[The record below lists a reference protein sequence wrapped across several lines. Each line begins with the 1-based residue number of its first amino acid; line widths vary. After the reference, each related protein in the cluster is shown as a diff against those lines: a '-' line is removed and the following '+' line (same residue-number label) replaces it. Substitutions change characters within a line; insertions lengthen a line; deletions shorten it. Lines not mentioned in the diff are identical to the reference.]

1 MELIKLLQALFGKN
15 YLNKIIGT
23 GTNVSKPIKMDKN
36 SPFKLYSDS
45 AFKNSDVVKFI
56 EKKIAEY
63 GPFALSNKNASE
75 VKNFEMNARRLLD
88 AKRGKT
94 TTKPEAEI
102 FNIAT
107 SEKVDDTGIMRLK
120 KELGLPKG
128 VEPGS
133 LADKAIR
140 ESVEYKTK
148 QQGVTSVLDE
158 DYVPPKSEL
167 TLEEEEVFERL
178 TKDPYRPG
186 GPLDPAVGITRAG
199 ARLVLENK
207 GIKIGSK
214 DPLDLVRANFGQDF
228 LNDINNLSEEML
240 EIDRRGGS
248 YKDLTDLLKREGL
261 LDAPINKD
269 APKGYSDA
277 EMKKI
282 IDDTDPEDFATGG
295 RVNYSTGT
303 KLRLLKFFKDKGK
316 NLATEIKK
324 AVEDIFPSGDSKY
337 DADVVVDNILE
348 DLGVDRDMFDE
359 KDIMNLYGMVYN
371 SVVEGSVPKGLAGFM
386 TKKGKGT
393 IKTADKVVVP
403 DEVQT
408 KKELRE
414 LAEDDPMNFVKTVT
428 PKFYERME
436 LKIKYPGISDD
447 LIEKIMIDDNPQR
460 KAEVLATIDEAFKM
474 MEKGMSSK
482 EVLNIIKNTTRTKNA
497 GGGLNYLMGM

>member
-1 MELIKLLQALFGKN
+1 MELFKILQLLFGKS

-23 GTNVSKPIKMDKN
+23 GTNVAKPIKMDKN

-45 AFKNSDVVKFI
+45 AFQNSDVLKFI

-120 KELGLPKG
+120 KELSLPKG

-167 TLEEEEVFERL
+167 TLEEEEVFEKL

-393 IKTADKVVVP
+393 VKTADKVVVP